1 MSWQRALAMIMA
13 SMFLIASQAHG
24 EQSVHRVGLL
34 VSIQIP
40 ERIRAWKEELG
51 RCGYVIGRDLL
62 IEHRSFKAQTEQIP
76 SLLSELVAFGSEVIV
91 TSTRRGRCSDVFS
104 VECFI
109 PGVEDFSRRPV
120 LFVGHKITPVVA
132 KGGSCGM
139 LSCVVPIRFRKT

>member
-1 MSWQRALAMIMA
+1 MSWQRALAMITA

-40 ERIRAWKEELG
+40 ERIRAWEEELG

-91 TSTRRGRCSDVFS
+91 T
-104 VECFI
+104 ECFI
-109 PGVEDFSRRPV
+109 PGVEDFFRRPV